1 MTIGATTDRIV
12 YNKSCYTTYTILFMD
27 KHIMNNQQAFSVRV
41 GRIEFVLKALKA
53 YTHYSKLSKEYSTD
67 ADKCIDDRDLK
78 NIYREF
84 SSKAFDLSAR
94 VKNIISMVNISSDEF
109 VDVTEDVYK
118 LIYKYDS

>member
-1 MTIGATTDRIV
+1 
-12 YNKSCYTTYTILFMD
+12 
-27 KHIMNNQQAFSVRV
+27 MNNQQTQFSVRV
-41 GRIEFVLKALKA
+41 SKVDFVLKALKS

-67 ADKCIDDRDLK
+67 ADRCIDDRELK

-94 VKNIISMVNISSDEF
+94 VKNIISMINISSDEF

-118 LIYKYDS
+118 LIYKCEY